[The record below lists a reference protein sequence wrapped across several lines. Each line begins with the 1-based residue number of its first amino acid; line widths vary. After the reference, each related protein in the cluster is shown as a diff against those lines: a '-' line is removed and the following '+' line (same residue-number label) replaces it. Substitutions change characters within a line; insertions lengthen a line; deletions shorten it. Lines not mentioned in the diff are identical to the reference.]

1 MANLLFIPLII
12 LVGYLLLIRPQQ
24 QRVRRQQQLLASIS
38 VGDQVVTAG
47 GIVARVVSLDE
58 DRAEL
63 EVAPGTTVVFL
74 RQAISRRIEEPEP
87 VTDAGQQADH
97 GSGEAEG
104 EV

>member
-1 MANLLFIPLII
+1 M
-12 LVGYLLLIRPQQ
+12 
-24 QRVRRQQQLLASIS
+24 
-38 VGDQVVTAG
+38 
-47 GIVARVVSLDE
+47 
-58 DRAEL
+58 
-63 EVAPGTTVVFL
+63 APGTTVVFL